1 METTISLDVLQQF
14 VALAETGSFSGAAA
28 KLGLTKGTISRGIA
42 RLEETLGSELV
53 HRTTRKVALSTA
65 GQALLERTA
74 PHLHALH
81 ASVCSLPELEEA
93 PSGELK
99 ITAPTDFGIEVL
111 PELVAG
117 FALRYP
123 AIHVDAWVTNRI
135 VDLVGEGFDVGIRA
149 VAKYPLRD
157 SSMVARPL
165 EPVAMHYFAAPS
177 YLARRGNPKTIADVG
192 HDWVV
197 MRFARKSLA
206 LPPGV
211 KPRVVSDDFF
221 FLREVLRAG
230 VGVGMLPAYLGEPAV
245 KRGELVRVLPAFRER
260 ATGRLVILYPSGRRV
275 PRKVTAF
282 RDYLLQMLGSN
293 VGA

>member
-28 KLGLTKGTISRGIA
+28 KLGLSKGTISRGIA
-42 RLEETLGSELV
+42 RLEDELGSELV

-74 PHLHALH
+74 PHLYAL
-81 ASVCSLPELEEA
+81 AATVRSLPEREEQ

-99 ITAPTDFGIEVL
+99 LTAPTDFGIEVL
-111 PELVAG
+111 PDLVAG

-123 AIHVDAWVTNRI
+123 AIRVDAWVTNRV
-135 VDLVGEGFDVGIRA
+135 VDLVGEGFDLGIRA
-149 VAKYPLRD
+149 VTKFPLKD

-165 EPVAMHYFAAPS
+165 EPVAIHYYAAPT
-177 YLARRGNPKTIADVG
+177 YLARRGNPKAFADG
-192 HDWVV
+192 DHDWVV
-197 MRFARKSLA
+197 MRFMAKASSL
-206 LPPGV
+206 PRGV
-211 KPRVVSDDFF
+211 KPRVVADDFF
-221 FLREVLRAG
+221 FVREVLRAG

-245 KRGELVRVLPAFRER
+245 KRGELVRVLPSFRQR
-260 ATGRLVILYPSGRRV
+260 ATGRLVVMYPSGRRV